1 MNINLVITNDTP
13 VIESH
18 QNVLMSEL
26 NSIPPRGCKSL
37 ILNHVL
43 NYLTDEQIQEVLAK
57 IRHGGSISVTCPDV
71 MEAASALHTGTI
83 DMALFSTLTSN
94 RLKQYSLL
102 DAKSLFEQQG
112 YAIETAVIQDLSFY
126 IKANRS

>member
-1 MNINLVITNDTP
+1 MNVNLVMANDTP

-26 NSIPPRGCKSL
+26 NSLPARGCKSL
-37 ILNHVL
+37 ILNHML
-43 NYLTDEQIQEVLAK
+43 NYLTDEQINEVVGK
-57 IRHGGSISVTCPDV
+57 IRHGGSISVTSPDA
-71 MEAASALHTGTI
+71 MEAASALHAGSI
-83 DMALFSTLTSN
+83 DMTLFSTLTSN

-112 YAIETAVIQDLSFY
+112 YVIETAVIQDLSFY
-126 IKANRS
+126 IKANRP